1 MRARHRHFLASL
13 FAAVVV
19 TLTPALFAP
28 SAVASYQAATC
39 PGSTS
44 WDNILQRCV

>member
-1 MRARHRHFLASL
+1 MRARRHILVALVTAVAIALA
-13 FAAVVV
+13 AQ
-19 TLTPALFAP
+19 PAP
-28 SAVASYQAATC
+28 SSTQAIEC

>member
-1 MRARHRHFLASL
+1 MRARRTRFLAAIVS
-13 FAAVVV
+13 AVVI
-19 TLTPALFAP
+19 ALFAP
-28 SAVASYQAATC
+28 AAAGTAQAVTC

>member
-1 MRARHRHFLASL
+1 MRARHRHFLLALVSAIAIAL
-13 FAAVVV
+13 AAQS
-19 TLTPALFAP
+19 AP
-28 SAVASYQAATC
+28 SSTQAVEC

>member
-1 MRARHRHFLASL
+1 MRARQRHFLL
-13 FAAVVV
+13 
-19 TLTPALFAP
+19 ALV
-28 SAVASYQAATC
+28 SAVALALVAQSAPSSTQAISC

>member
-1 MRARHRHFLASL
+1 MRARQRHFLAALVS
-13 FAAVVV
+13 AVAI
-19 TLTPALFAP
+19 ALFAP
-28 SAVASYQAATC
+28 SAGSPAQAVTC